1 MCGRFTLTDADG
13 ARLRFDIRGADL
25 PPPTERADGTSD
37 AARYNIAPT
46 QDVLTIRREDGGER
60 RAEMM
65 RWGLVPSWA
74 DSPKVGAR
82 MINARAETLA
92 ERPSFRAAFRR
103 RRCLIPADGFY
114 EWRREGRGRVPIR
127 FTLKSGE
134 PFAFAGLWE
143 RWERGGDEPPLLSCA
158 IVTTSP
164 NALIAP
170 IHDRMPAM
178 LAPDA
183 ERVWL
188 DPDTDAAALSGLL
201 TPYPSDLMEAREASR
216 AVNSPANDGPEC
228 LAPVSRLL

>member
-13 ARLRFDIRGADL
+13 ARLRFDIRGADM
-25 PPPTERADGTSD
+25 PPAIERADGTAD

-46 QDVLTIRREDGGER
+46 QDVLTIRHEGGER

-74 DSPKVGAR
+74 DSPKAGAR

-103 RRCLIPADGFY
+103 RRCLLPADGFY
-114 EWRREGRGRVPIR
+114 EWRREGKSRVPIR
-127 FTLKSGE
+127 FALASGE

-143 RWERGGDEPPLLSCA
+143 RWEREGEPPLLSCA
-158 IVTTSP
+158 IVTTSA

-170 IHDRMPAM
+170 IHDRMPVI

-188 DPDTDAAALSGLL
+188 DPDIADADALSGLL
-201 TPYPSDLMEAREASR
+201 TPYPPELMRAREASR
-216 AVNSPANDGPEC
+216 AVNSPANEGPEC
-228 LAPVSRLL
+228 LTPVSRLF

>member
-1 MCGRFTLTDADG
+1 MCGRYTLTDADG
-13 ARLRFDIRGADL
+13 ARLRFDIRGADI
-25 PPPTERADGTSD
+25 PPPAERADGTAD

-46 QDVLTIRREDGGER
+46 QDVLTVRHENGER

-114 EWRREGRGRVPIR
+114 EWRREGKGRVPIR
-127 FTLKSGE
+127 FALASGE

-143 RWERGGDEPPLLSCA
+143 RWERPGEPPLLSCA
-158 IVTTSP
+158 IVTTRA
-164 NALIAP
+164 NELVAP
-170 IHDRMPAM
+170 IHDRMPAI

-183 ERVWL
+183 ERVWM
-188 DPDTDAAALSGLL
+188 DADITDAALL
-201 TPYPSDLMEAREASR
+201 GELLAPRPSELMRAREASR
-216 AVNSPANDGPEC
+216 AVNSPAYDGPEC
-228 LAPVSRLL
+228 LAPVGRLF

>member
-1 MCGRFTLTDADG
+1 MCGRFTLIDADG
-13 ARLRFDIRGADL
+13 ARLRFDIRGADI
-25 PPPTERADGTSD
+25 PPPMERADGTAD
-37 AARYNIAPT
+37 AARYNVAPT
-46 QDVLTIRREDGGER
+46 QDVLTIRREDGER

-74 DSPKVGAR
+74 DSPKIGAR

-92 ERPSFRAAFRR
+92 ERPSFRAAFRK

-114 EWRREGRGRVPIR
+114 EWRREGKRRVPIR

-143 RWERGGDEPPLLSCA
+143 RWERAGEPPMLSCA
-158 IVTTSP
+158 IVTTTA
-164 NALIAP
+164 NALIEP
-170 IHDRMPAM
+170 MHDRMPVM

-188 DPDTDAAALSGLL
+188 DPDADATTLSGLL

-216 AVNSPANDGPEC
+216 AVNSPAHDGPEC
-228 LAPVSRLL
+228 IAPVSRLV

>member
-13 ARLRFDIRGADL
+13 ARLRFDIRGADV
-25 PPPTERADGTSD
+25 PPPIERADGTAD

-46 QDVLTIRREDGGER
+46 QDVLTVRDENGER

-74 DSPKVGAR
+74 DSPKIGAR

-114 EWRREGRGRVPIR
+114 EWRREGKGRVPIR
-127 FTLKSGE
+127 FALASGE

-143 RWERGGDEPPLLSCA
+143 RWEPPTGEPPLLSCA
-158 IVTTSP
+158 IITTRA
-164 NALIAP
+164 NDLIAP
-170 IHDRMPAM
+170 IHDRMPAI
-178 LAPDA
+178 LTPDA

-188 DPDTDAAALSGLL
+188 DADITDAAALSGLL
-201 TPYPSDLMEAREASR
+201 APYPSELMRAREASR
-216 AVNSPANDGPEC
+216 AVNSPAYDGPEC
-228 LAPVSRLL
+228 LAPVSRLF

>member
-13 ARLRFDIRGADL
+13 AWLRFDIRGADV
-25 PPPTERADGTSD
+25 PPPMERADGTAD

-46 QDVLTIRREDGGER
+46 QDVLTVRHENGER

-114 EWRREGRGRVPIR
+114 EWRREGKGRVPIR
-127 FTLKSGE
+127 FALAGGE

-143 RWERGGDEPPLLSCA
+143 RWERPGEPPLLSCA
-158 IVTTSP
+158 IVTTRANELVAS
-164 NALIAP
+164 
-170 IHDRMPAM
+170 IHDRMPAI

-183 ERVWL
+183 ERVWV
-188 DPDTDAAALSGLL
+188 DSDVTDAALLGGLL
-201 TPYPSDLMEAREASR
+201 APRPSELMRAREASR
-216 AVNSPANDGPEC
+216 AVNSPAYDGPEC
-228 LAPVSRLL
+228 LAPVSRLF

>member
-1 MCGRFTLTDADG
+1 MCGRFTLIDADG
-13 ARLRFDIRGADL
+13 ARRRFDIRDADI
-25 PPPTERADGTSD
+25 PPPTERAGGTAD

-46 QDVLTIRREDGGER
+46 QDVLTIRQADGER

-74 DSPKVGAR
+74 DSPKAGAR

-114 EWRREGRGRVPIR
+114 EWRREGKGRIPIR
-127 FTLKSGE
+127 FALKSGK

-143 RWERGGDEPPLLSCA
+143 KWERPGEPPLLSCA
-158 IVTTSP
+158 IITTRA
-164 NALIAP
+164 NDLIAP
-170 IHDRMPAM
+170 MHDRMPVI

-188 DPDTDAAALSGLL
+188 DGGLTDAALLSGLL
-201 TPYPSDLMEAREASR
+201 APYPSDLMDAREASR
-216 AVNSPANDGPEC
+216 AVNSPAYDGPEC
-228 LAPVSRLL
+228 LAPVSRLF